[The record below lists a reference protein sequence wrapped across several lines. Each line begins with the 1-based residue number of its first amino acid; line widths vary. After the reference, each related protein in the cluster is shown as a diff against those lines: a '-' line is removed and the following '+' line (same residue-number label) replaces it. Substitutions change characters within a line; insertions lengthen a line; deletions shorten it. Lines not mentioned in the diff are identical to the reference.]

1 MKEKSDQNTEGKN
14 FTVRLEK
21 NQFMSTV
28 IFKSD
33 NMYFLKPKSWQL
45 QSENIWIAV
54 RNIQLT
60 TFKYRKQVRTIAEV
74 QQVQI

>member
-33 NMYFLKPKSWQL
+33 KVYFLKPKSWQL
-45 QSENIWIAV
+45 
-54 RNIQLT
+54 
-60 TFKYRKQVRTIAEV
+60 
-74 QQVQI
+74 

>member
-1 MKEKSDQNTEGKN
+1 MQKRKHLGSKANRTDMKEKSDQNTEGKN

-33 NMYFLKPKSWQL
+33 NVYFLKPKSWQL
-45 QSENIWIAV
+45 
-54 RNIQLT
+54 
-60 TFKYRKQVRTIAEV
+60 
-74 QQVQI
+74 

>member
-1 MKEKSDQNTEGKN
+1 MQKRKHLGSKANRTDMKEKSDQNTEGKN

-33 NMYFLKPKSWQL
+33 KVYFLKPKSWQL
-45 QSENIWIAV
+45 
-54 RNIQLT
+54 
-60 TFKYRKQVRTIAEV
+60 
-74 QQVQI
+74 

>member
-1 MKEKSDQNTEGKN
+1 MQKRKHLGSKANLTDMKEKSDQNTEGKN

-33 NMYFLKPKSWQL
+33 NVYFLKPKSWQL
-45 QSENIWIAV
+45 
-54 RNIQLT
+54 
-60 TFKYRKQVRTIAEV
+60 
-74 QQVQI
+74 